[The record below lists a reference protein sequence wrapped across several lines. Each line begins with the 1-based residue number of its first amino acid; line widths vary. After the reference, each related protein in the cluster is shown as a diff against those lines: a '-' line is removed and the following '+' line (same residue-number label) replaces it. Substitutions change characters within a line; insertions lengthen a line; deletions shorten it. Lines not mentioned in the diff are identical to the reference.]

1 METIVLKFGGSSLSD
16 NINLN
21 IVAKKII
28 ELKEEGNKIICVVSA
43 QGKTTDRFIKE
54 AKELSA
60 VPNEREMDALLS
72 TGEQVS
78 ASKLAILLTMLG
90 HKAISLTGWQAG
102 IYTNSDYQSSKIINI
117 DVTRMNKELDQGKI
131 VIVTGFQGVDEK
143 QNITTLGR
151 GGSDTTAVAI
161 AAAVKAAHCYIFSDV
176 DGVYTADPRDV
187 KLAHKLNSISYEEMS
202 YISGEG
208 AKVLHDRCVELAEKY
223 NMPIIAAC
231 TFNKNKGTEIAD
243 CMEKTLIKSIIKN
256 DNILK
261 VQIDG
266 IKNSYE
272 LLKKLTKNNIKIG
285 KYNYENETLNFT
297 INKENRA
304 KLEKMLDKEK
314 GQTTIKSVTKISI
327 VGSGISNHMEI
338 LDIILKTLD
347 EIKNN
352 ILEIDVSAC
361 KISILFDSIIDT
373 KYLNNLHNSLLDK
386 NYI

>member
-1 METIVLKFGGSSLSD
+1 MNHFVE
-16 NINLN
+16 NI
-21 IVAKKII
+21 
-28 ELKEEGNKIICVVSA
+28 
-43 QGKTTDRFIKE
+43 
-54 AKELSA
+54 
-60 VPNEREMDALLS
+60 
-72 TGEQVS
+72 
-78 ASKLAILLTMLG
+78 
-90 HKAISLTGWQAG
+90 
-102 IYTNSDYQSSKIINI
+102 
-117 DVTRMNKELDQGKI
+117 
-131 VIVTGFQGVDEK
+131 
-143 QNITTLGR
+143 
-151 GGSDTTAVAI
+151 
-161 AAAVKAAHCYIFSDV
+161 
-176 DGVYTADPRDV
+176 
-187 KLAHKLNSISYEEMS
+187 
-202 YISGEG
+202 
-208 AKVLHDRCVELAEKY
+208 
-223 NMPIIAAC
+223 C

-243 CMEKTLIKSIIKN
+243 CMEETLIKSIIKN